1 MCLLASAHRG
11 RHAGMLLVTADSA
24 CRRNSQ
30 PLHCADMGSP
40 LELKPTHEA
49 VVAYYEALAK
59 FDKLGVKHEG
69 AVASAFE
76 DLLEH
81 CARLT
86 GRVLIPKYS
95 LKRKG
100 AKDPPFESTASLH
113 ARPHA

>member
-1 MCLLASAHRG
+1 MP
-11 RHAGMLLVTADSA
+11 T
-24 CRRNSQ
+24 
-30 PLHCADMGSP
+30 
-40 LELKPTHEA
+40 LELKPTHKA

-59 FDKLGVKHEG
+59 FEKLGVKHEG

-95 LKRKG
+95 LITVSVETVKAVK
-100 AKDPPFESTASLH
+100 ALPALK
-113 ARPHA
+113 